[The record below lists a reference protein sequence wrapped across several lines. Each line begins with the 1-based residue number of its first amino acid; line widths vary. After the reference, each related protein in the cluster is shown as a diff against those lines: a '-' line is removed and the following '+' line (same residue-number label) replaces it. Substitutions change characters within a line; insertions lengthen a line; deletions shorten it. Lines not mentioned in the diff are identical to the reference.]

1 MSRESEILELENRL
15 KELDS
20 MISNRE
26 SLSKDQEIVQ
36 LEGKL
41 AQLDQQIAMQED
53 PKSSNPELSFTDKA
67 LQIARGG
74 AKTIGGLADIGRTTV
89 PTVESVK
96 KRSLDTL
103 IRNLEGVPG
112 REAELEALK
121 QEYAQ
126 NEGALNQSKQQQF
139 VKNVDEIAGKDLTPT
154 TAGGKFREKLG
165 EFGIPLPVQGGLAAS
180 KAAPAIAAVSTGL
193 RELGLD
199 ESYSDLIAAIGVPN
213 AKALAKL
220 PGKVLKK
227 LGDYIATIGIKEY
240 REAGN
245 VEKAAKFLQEKVG
258 DANIPKV
265 VENIENYETPFKG
278 NPAEGEAAYQPLTAD
293 IADDVGI
300 SQYHRAKAENIPEVG
315 RRRQTNAEVLQREID
330 NIASKEA
337 SPQVSQEF
345 AAAEKS
351 AYEAGLEAEE
361 VAARQTAEGASKE
374 FNKTAKIDDAGRTTQ
389 DYLVDRVSGIQKEAQ
404 NKASPLYKAAESKSL
419 DNKLSNTF
427 KYIEEEMKDLPRTSE
442 TSRNLAKAKKWLK
455 ESKSE
460 EVKKAAKE
468 REKIISETKNR
479 YKDDPSMLAIALKEV
494 KDVPHGTYSVKKLD
508 KAKQAISEML
518 EEIPLSE
525 RNKRR
530 PLVRLLENLEKDMES
545 IPEIFEAR
553 RVYQEVMK
561 PANVITENPVLSKLI
576 HQENGYTKPFT
587 VTHAEIPKRIISG
600 SRSIEGAK
608 ALMSEAA
615 GLGTKE
621 HKQMLNTIKS
631 YINSE
636 ILSTFVETSGKINP
650 DKFNAWSKSNPG
662 AFILYP
668 ELKTKLKNL
677 KNAQTHVDRVIT
689 QNKELLSNFYKE
701 SMDKILGPKFG
712 GINPDRIAGRILDS
726 TNSEAVMSE
735 AMDLLSKDKTGNAAE
750 GLRRGLVNHLK
761 SKFKSDKFTFATLND
776 YLTKNKKA
784 LSRAFTPE
792 QMEVLEKSK
801 DVLKD
806 IAKMEGAGK
815 GTNSDTIPKLFE
827 NIAEKSGGKA
837 SEALFGFT
845 MPSWVGSVLGS
856 IEKIKDMG
864 KLKYLEQALMEPDY
878 AKFLLQKDVKTKKDF
893 FDSLKNKEDFGKWL
907 RDSEGPFKLVG
918 DTFKDLGKNFGI
930 TSQNVGKVLINDDLK

>member
-1 MSRESEILELENRL
+1 MDKGARILELESRL

-20 MISNRE
+20 MISNAE
-26 SLSKDQEIVQ
+26 SLSKDQRKVQ
-36 LEGKL
+36 LEERL
-41 AQLDQQIAMQED
+41 AQLDQQIAMQE
-53 PKSSNPELSFTDKA
+53 NPSQENPNKVSKLNLIPESDFPYIRGAAKGISGLTDLWLKV
-67 LQIARGG
+67 LPIDSIQ
-74 AKTIGGLADIGRTTV
+74 KT
-89 PTVESVK
+89 
-96 KRSLDTL
+96 
-103 IRNLEGVPG
+103 
-112 REAELEALK
+112 AELMAQKNMTPEQFEEWK
-121 QEYAQ
+121 KKSQMEIQEYKT
-126 NEGALNQSKQQQF
+126 SKVPSAIKF
-139 VKNVDEIAGKDLTPT
+139 VDELAGHDTTPT
-154 TAGGKFREKLG
+154 TTGDKYKEKVG
-165 EFGIPLPVQGGLAAS
+165 EFASIPAGL
-180 KAAPAIAAVSTGL
+180 KAVPAIAAVSTGL

-199 ESYSDLIAAIGVPN
+199 ESYSDLIAAIGAPN

-227 LGDYIATIGIKEY
+227 LGDYIATIGSKEY

-278 NPAEGEAAYQPLTAD
+278 NPAEGEAAYKPLTAD

-300 SQYHRAKAENIPEVG
+300 SQYHRAKAENIPEIG

-361 VAARQTAEGASKE
+361 IAARQAAEGTAKE

-389 DYLVDRVSGIQKEAQ
+389 DYLVDRFSGIQKEAQ
-404 NKASPLYKAAESKSL
+404 NKASPLYKAAESKNL
-419 DNKLSNTF
+419 DNELPNTF
-427 KYIEEEMKDLPRTSE
+427 KYINEEMKDLPRTSD
-442 TSRNLAKAKKWLK
+442 TSRNLAKVKKWLE
-455 ESKSE
+455 ESKTEASN
-460 EVKKAAKE
+460 KQKLIA
-468 REKIISETKNR
+468 ETKSR
-479 YKDDPSMLAIALKEV
+479 YKDDPNMLSIALKELEG
-494 KDVPHGTYSVKKLD
+494 VPHGTYSVKKLD

-553 RVYQEVMK
+553 KVYQEVMK
-561 PANVITENPVLSKLI
+561 PANVITENPVLGKLI

-650 DKFNAWSKSNPG
+650 DKFNTWSKSNPG

-726 TNSEAVMSE
+726 TNSEVVMSE
-735 AMDLLSKDKTGNAAE
+735 AMDLLSKDKTGNASE

-784 LSRAFTPE
+784 LSQAFTPE

-856 IEKIKDMG
+856 IEKIKDIG
-864 KLKYLEQALMEPDY
+864 KLKYLEQALLEPDY
-878 AKFLLQKDVKTKKDF
+878 AKFLLQKDLKTKKDF